1 MNRKCIVIQNGYKE
15 CGSAC
20 LLSIIRYYKG
30 NIELNKLVEL
40 TKTDKNGTNFY
51 NMSEAIID
59 LGLQSKSYHVDNFE
73 QLLSIG
79 KPFICQLSIDGYYH
93 FVVVYKIG
101 NALTIMD
108 PAKGRVNMPKNEF
121 LKLFT
126 GYILIPTP
134 YRKIPYIKEENYI
147 TKVIADTI
155 TNNYKLI
162 LKLIILSILS
172 GLITSICAFHL
183 KIIIDT
189 IDITDKNN
197 ILIITTIFLSLS
209 ITKAII
215 NFIRNKLIIYFN
227 QKIDISLLTTA
238 FNKILLLP
246 YSYYK
251 NKTTG
256 EITSRIND
264 LSNVKNIIIKFIIN
278 VFLDIPTFII
288 GAFILI
294 LINKTLFIYLILTI
308 IGYLLIFNAF
318 KYNTK
323 KMTNLVQEESAKT
336 TSMLVESISGYET
349 IKGLNYEKEFK
360 HKLDKLYLKLLQHT
374 LSFDSI
380 LNIQGFLKELIDSIT
395 NPLMIYAGSIMI
407 LNNSLNIGMLVAFI
421 SLSSLF
427 LNPIKNGIDLY
438 NDYCYIKNSLKRA
451 NDLFNCHIEQLDKSD
466 LKIKG
471 NIVFDNVYFKYS
483 NNDILNNIN
492 FNINQGE
499 KVLVI
504 GSSGNGKSTIL
515 KLINKYYNIERNKIF
530 IDNIDINDFSLGDI
544 RSNITYVPQEE
555 KIFTDTIRNNI
566 MIGSALSQSEFI
578 KICNLVSID
587 EIVKDNMLGYDML
600 LEEGGANISGGQR
613 QRIALARALVRNSK
627 IIMIDEGLS
636 QMDINLE
643 RKILKNIF
651 NNYKSSTIIIVSH
664 RLDNMDLY
672 DKVIRVEKGKSE
684 VLERND

>member
-1 MNRKCIVIQNGYKE
+1 MICRIYFTFKCIIF
-15 CGSAC
+15 
-20 LLSIIRYYKG
+20 IRIY
-30 NIELNKLVEL
+30 L
-40 TKTDKNGTNFY
+40 TK
-51 NMSEAIID
+51 S
-59 LGLQSKSYHVDNFE
+59 
-73 QLLSIG
+73 
-79 KPFICQLSIDGYYH
+79 
-93 FVVVYKIG
+93 
-101 NALTIMD
+101 
-108 PAKGRVNMPKNEF
+108 
-121 LKLFT
+121 FT
-126 GYILIPTP
+126 
-134 YRKIPYIKEENYI
+134 R
-147 TKVIADTI
+147 
-155 TNNYKLI
+155 
-162 LKLIILSILS
+162 
-172 GLITSICAFHL
+172 
-183 KIIIDT
+183 
-189 IDITDKNN
+189 
-197 ILIITTIFLSLS
+197 
-209 ITKAII
+209 
-215 NFIRNKLIIYFN
+215 
-227 QKIDISLLTTA
+227 
-238 FNKILLLP
+238 
-246 YSYYK
+246 
-251 NKTTG
+251 
-256 EITSRIND
+256 
-264 LSNVKNIIIKFIIN
+264 FIIN
-278 VFLDIPTFII
+278 VFIDIPTFII

-308 IGYLLIFNAF
+308 LGYLIIFNAF

-336 TSMLVESISGYET
+336 TSMLVESIAGYET
-349 IKGLNYEKEFK
+349 IKGLNYEKEFN
-360 HKLDKLYLKLLQHT
+360 HKLDKLYLKLLQHM

-380 LNIQGFLKELIDSIT
+380 LNIQDFLKELIDSII
-395 NPLMIYAGSIMI
+395 NPLIIYAGSIMV
-407 LNNSLNIGMLVAFI
+407 LNNNLNISTLVAFI
-421 SLSSLF
+421 SLSPLF

-613 QRIALARALVRNSK
+613 QRIALARALARNSK

-651 NNYKSSTIIIVSH
+651 NKYKSSTIIIVSH

-672 DKVIRVEKGKSE
+672 DKVIRVEKGKHE
-684 VLERND
+684 VLERNG

>member
-1 MNRKCIVIQNGYKE
+1 
-15 CGSAC
+15 
-20 LLSIIRYYKG
+20 
-30 NIELNKLVEL
+30 
-40 TKTDKNGTNFY
+40 
-51 NMSEAIID
+51 
-59 LGLQSKSYHVDNFE
+59 
-73 QLLSIG
+73 
-79 KPFICQLSIDGYYH
+79 
-93 FVVVYKIG
+93 
-101 NALTIMD
+101 MD

-147 TKVIADTI
+147 TKVVADTI

-172 GLITSICAFHL
+172 ALITSICAFHL
-183 KIIIDT
+183 KVIIDI

-264 LSNVKNIIIKFIIN
+264 LTNVKNIIIKFIIN

-336 TSMLVESISGYET
+336 TSMLVESIAGYET
-349 IKGLNYEKEFK
+349 IKGLNYEKEFN

-380 LNIQGFLKELIDSIT
+380 LNIQGFLKELIDSII

-566 MIGSALSQSEFI
+566 IIGSALSQSEFI

-613 QRIALARALVRNSK
+613 QRIALARALARNSK

-672 DKVIRVEKGKSE
+672 DKVIRVDKGKSE